1 MHGNPLCDSEN
12 NDAIEPINQQC
23 PLLTQLYLKSENQ
36 PESLLSEQLRINA
49 PTIQSHST
57 LKNAADL
64 ARFPSPNLS
73 STHADASS
81 MSVIFPTD
89 SQSSNE
95 LQQQIAHLQSQLSA
109 AQETIK
115 IQESGLAKAHF
126 PLAIND
132 GKQAFTLWRTAL
144 QTLAAKH
151 NQLKVEHQRIE
162 QRHKENIKE
171 MQVKIDELTQLQCE
185 SRQNLNSAHQRIAEL
200 EHQNSDMTIQN
211 QTLSSSKNAL
221 QHRLTH
227 SETRLSD
234 LSQLISKICS
244 KCSTQLNQQHSSIL
258 IKLEEMDQRLSFAS
272 QRARV
277 LFTLLGERRNA
288 LRMVNTI
295 EKAQNNRLSQLTQ
308 QPSVE
313 TLRVEI
319 SRLQSDR
326 EVLVHQLELVRDQT
340 RLVIEQKDLAQS
352 ANNREK
358 AELRHEID
366 TLRNEIEQLKL
377 SKEKTEQQK
386 QREIE
391 EIKDQSYREV
401 AAKTKQLT
409 DELQQTQTKLEQ
421 LQREHTK
428 SMIEQRQLQRTVER
442 LQLEKREMEKI
453 ANERMRL
460 LTNAYST
467 SHAAVRRKQE
477 AAVENPAKSPQN
489 AKINEK
495 LKSLTHLSNLLLSD
509 DDC

>member
-1 MHGNPLCDSEN
+1 M
-12 NDAIEPINQQC
+12 
-23 PLLTQLYLKSENQ
+23 
-36 PESLLSEQLRINA
+36 
-49 PTIQSHST
+49 
-57 LKNAADL
+57 
-64 ARFPSPNLS
+64 
-73 STHADASS
+73 
-81 MSVIFPTD
+81 
-89 SQSSNE
+89 
-95 LQQQIAHLQSQLSA
+95 
-109 AQETIK
+109 
-115 IQESGLAKAHF
+115 
-126 PLAIND
+126 
-132 GKQAFTLWRTAL
+132 
-144 QTLAAKH
+144 
-151 NQLKVEHQRIE
+151 
-162 QRHKENIKE
+162 
-171 MQVKIDELTQLQCE
+171 
-185 SRQNLNSAHQRIAEL
+185 
-200 EHQNSDMTIQN
+200 
-211 QTLSSSKNAL
+211 
-221 QHRLTH
+221 
-227 SETRLSD
+227 
-234 LSQLISKICS
+234 
-244 KCSTQLNQQHSSIL
+244 
-258 IKLEEMDQRLSFAS
+258 
-272 QRARV
+272 
-277 LFTLLGERRNA
+277 
-288 LRMVNTI
+288 NTI